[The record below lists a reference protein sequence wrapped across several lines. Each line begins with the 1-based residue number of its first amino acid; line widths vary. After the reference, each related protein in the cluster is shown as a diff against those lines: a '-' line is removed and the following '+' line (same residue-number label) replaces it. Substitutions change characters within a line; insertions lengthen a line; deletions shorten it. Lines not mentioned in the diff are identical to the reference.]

1 MIQVFLPSI
10 IENFRKDLMIRGL
23 PDRIHDCHQMNMLY
37 PSIPKVNLMLVL
49 MIMVIIRL
57 WSDYCQ
63 IMITTSIHLYIQ
75 HSSTLIIAMRAWSK
89 LESYK
94 LFDAPIKIL
103 ISEKF
108 QDQAFGKY
116 YSSPPE
122 TVLRTMIAWRWWYL
136 RWYPIKD
143 SPSMRWFNNNYF
155 MHWFWIGGQP
165 FKIGI
170 GIIL

>member
-49 MIMVIIRL
+49 MIMV
-57 WSDYCQ
+57 
-63 IMITTSIHLYIQ
+63 MITTSIHLYIQ
-75 HSSTLIIAMRAWSK
+75 LSSTLIIAMRAWSK

-122 TVLRTMIAWRWWYL
+122 TVLKTMIAWRWWYL
-136 RWYPIKD
+136 RWYPTKVSPRAWYD
-143 SPSMRWFNNNYF
+143 STITILY
-155 MHWFWIGGQP
+155 IGFELVGNRL
-165 FKIGI
+165 K
-170 GIIL
+170 LELV